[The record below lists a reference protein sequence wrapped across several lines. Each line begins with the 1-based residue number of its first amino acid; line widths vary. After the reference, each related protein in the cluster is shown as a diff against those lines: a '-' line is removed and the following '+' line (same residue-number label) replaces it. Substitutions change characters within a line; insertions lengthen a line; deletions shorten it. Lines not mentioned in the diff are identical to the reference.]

1 MIQSALRF
9 GIQKAAMR
17 EVSPD
22 DMRAT
27 VGQHIEHLLAESP
40 DRQLSAQIRSA
51 IKDPQSII
59 EIRSGKLVQAVTPD
73 MPLRE
78 LLPPESAQVEIT
90 VSKPHVGG

>member
-17 EVSPD
+17 KVSPE
-22 DMRAT
+22 DMRVT
-27 VGQHIEHLLAESP
+27 VGQHIEHLLGENP
-40 DRQLSAQIRSA
+40 DRQLSAQVRSA

-59 EIRSGKLVQAVTPD
+59 EIRSGKLVQTVTPET
-73 MPLRE
+73 PLRE
-78 LLPPESAQVEIT
+78 LLPPESAKVEIT